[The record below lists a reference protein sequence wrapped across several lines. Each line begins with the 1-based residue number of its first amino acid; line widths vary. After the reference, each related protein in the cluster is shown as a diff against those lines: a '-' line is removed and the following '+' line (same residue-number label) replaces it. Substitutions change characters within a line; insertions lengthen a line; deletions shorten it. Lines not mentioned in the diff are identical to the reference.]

1 MCIRDSSLTEDFDTF
16 IAKEIFPDTDTPKLP
31 EIAAGFERLFE
42 PVIIKNDRDDYRR
55 TLRAWFS
62 KLKANRAR
70 CVELEGEEEVARFEQ
85 YLRLMA
91 YMFEVGGL
99 DLYRLTLRKIDN
111 PKAIE
116 GL

>member
-1 MCIRDSSLTEDFDTF
+1 MCIRDSRE
-16 IAKEIFPDTDTPKLP
+16 
-31 EIAAGFERLFE
+31 
-42 PVIIKNDRDDYRR
+42 
-55 TLRAWFS
+55 
-62 KLKANRAR
+62 R